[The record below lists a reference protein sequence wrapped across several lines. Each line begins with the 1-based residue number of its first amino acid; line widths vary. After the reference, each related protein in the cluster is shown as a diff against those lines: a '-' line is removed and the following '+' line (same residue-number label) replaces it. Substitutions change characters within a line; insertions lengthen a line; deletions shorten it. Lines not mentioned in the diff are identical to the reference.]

1 MSRLYGTSPCGTSPC
16 GTSKGRTTLFLSVA
30 GCLVGA
36 AGPQALAAQAVP
48 EELDSVP
55 VARRIGTMSDLMVQ
69 IIYPASD
76 AIFYITTRTPTTSAE
91 CTELEGTS
99 LMLAESANLLMM
111 PSRAKGRE
119 QWMKD
124 AKLLLDVGEAAFWA
138 AKEKD
143 VDALEGLN
151 DQLYQSCVQCHRN
164 YRPDYGRR
172 RRS

>member
-1 MSRLYGTSPCGTSPC
+1 MSRLCGASLC
-16 GTSKGRTTLFLSVA
+16 RALKGRTTLLLSVA
-30 GCLVGA
+30 VCLVGTA
-36 AGPQALAAQAVP
+36 PPQVLAGQAPP
-48 EELDSVP
+48 EPEPEPDADSVP

-91 CTELEGTS
+91 WTALEGTS
-99 LMLAESANLLMM
+99 LMLAESANLLLM
-111 PSRAKGRE
+111 PSRAKDRG

-124 AKLLLDVGEAAFWA
+124 ATLLLDVGEAAFWA

-143 VDALEGLN
+143 VEALTELN
-151 DQLYQSCVQCHRN
+151 EQLYQSCVQCHRN

-172 RRS
+172 R